1 MLVTSYN
8 KACFALLK
16 ITVFVKLVYIYPH
29 AIKDLLA
36 FGVGVLFINLCP
48 GSHLLVALE
57 VA

>member
-1 MLVTSYN
+1 MLVASYD

-16 ITVFVKLVYIYPH
+16 TTVFVELIYIYPH

-36 FGVGVLFINLCP
+36 FDAGVPFIDLYL

-57 VA
+57 VT